1 MITQNG
7 GSRLNPEY
15 DALRDT
21 VATACRVLAHEGLVE
36 GILGHVSA
44 RVDDGHLLVRCRGPE
59 ERGLHATRPD
69 EIRLVDFDGQGDELS
84 GGWKVPSELPIHA
97 ELYRARPE
105 VEAVVHA
112 HPPAALL
119 CGLAGLT
126 PRPVFGAFNIP
137 ALRLALDG
145 VPEYPR
151 PVLITRAEL
160 AGEMIAA
167 MGDHSVCL
175 LVGHGITTAGDS
187 VEQATVRAVNLN
199 VLLAVTVALARLGA
213 SPPDVSPEDLAELPD
228 LGSRF
233 NNELVWRA
241 LVDRAAT
248 GVPPGPRFF

>member
-1 MITQNG
+1 MAFRPDA
-7 GSRLNPEY
+7 RLDPDY
-15 DALRDT
+15 DALRDI
-21 VATACRVLAHEGLVE
+21 VATACRVLAYEGLVE

-44 RVDDGHLLVRCRGPE
+44 RLDGGRMLVRCRGLE
-59 ERGLHATRPD
+59 ERGLHATRPH
-69 EIRLVDFDGQGDELS
+69 EIRIVDFDGHGDELI
-84 GGWKVPSELPIHA
+84 GGWKAPSELPIHA

-137 ALRLALDG
+137 AMRLAVEG
-145 VPEYPR
+145 VPVYPR

-160 AGEMIAA
+160 AGDMVSA
-167 MGDHSVCL
+167 MAGHGVCL
-175 LVGHGITTAGDS
+175 LVGHGITTVGDS
-187 VEQATVRAVNLN
+187 VAQATVRAVNLN
-199 VLLAVTVALARLGA
+199 VLLAATVALARLGA

-233 NNELVWRA
+233 NEELVWQA

-248 GVPPGPRFF
+248 GAAPGPRFL